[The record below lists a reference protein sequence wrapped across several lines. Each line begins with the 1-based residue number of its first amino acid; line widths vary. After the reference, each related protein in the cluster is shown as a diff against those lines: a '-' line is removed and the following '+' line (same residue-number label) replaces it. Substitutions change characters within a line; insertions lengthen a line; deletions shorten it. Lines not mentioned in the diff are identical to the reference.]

1 MNSREYVNKF
11 LADFNIPRDQVRI
24 KKGPYETYSSYIEP
38 GYYGLYIPEET
49 APHYRELEA
58 KKAEYSIGHYETV
71 TAKWGGGRG
80 AEWKTLVT
88 IKCAEDNHNTKL
100 EEGMSYTDEVIR
112 FIQDYDNGSMWDK
125 FVVAFEDVDDAN
137 LDASNIIE
145 WMQNYPDLYDA
156 FLTDGDEDD
165 VYEAL
170 NRAHELDEQT
180 DSLRLSVQQKRDI
193 CSAIDNCFNGITVVN
208 RRTHDVEKLNV
219 KSSYK
224 DGKDYGDRYRY
235 RFTLLPKYVTFS
247 FIQDLDDS
255 QKSRAS
261 ELKNKLERILSGMS
275 FTVKSS
281 SVLSGTDSYS
291 DWYPVIELWIENS

>member
-1 MNSREYVNKF
+1 MN
-11 LADFNIPRDQVRI
+11 
-24 KKGPYETYSSYIEP
+24 
-38 GYYGLYIPEET
+38 
-49 APHYRELEA
+49 
-58 KKAEYSIGHYETV
+58 
-71 TAKWGGGRG
+71 
-80 AEWKTLVT
+80 
-88 IKCAEDNHNTKL
+88 
-100 EEGMSYTDEVIR
+100 YTDEVIR
-112 FIQDYDNGSMWDK
+112 FIQDYDNGSMWDE

-137 LDASNIIE
+137 LDASDIIE

-224 DGKDYGDRYRY
+224 DGKDYGGRYRY